1 MLCRFQQLKATV
13 LGCMLGLTGI
23 NASADTVVPLVEY
36 TNSWRF
42 HDTGTDPGAAWMTA
56 GFDDTSWPEGQ
67 GPFGFEPVWP
77 FPYPLRIA
85 TPLTLGVPSTPAFFF
100 RTHFQFNPTNFG
112 VGQQLVADLF
122 VDDGCV
128 IFLKG
133 VELARLR
140 VPVGETYL
148 TFANG
153 FQANEGTNEVVTMSS
168 APLLPGD
175 NVLAV
180 AVHQNTSFSSDLY
193 FGMRLRAVTPDPVV
207 APSITQQ
214 PQDTAVENGKN
225 GTLTVKAVGQP
236 LSYQWRKNGVAISGE
251 TKASYVVYYA
261 QAASA
266 GVYSVVVSN
275 QLGVVTSTDAT
286 VTVVPD
292 VSGPRLL
299 WAVVSPPL
307 TNRILV
313 RFSER
318 LSLTVRTN
326 RALFALTPVGSTN
339 LVTHTNFF
347 YASDASPPFESTMVL
362 TVGGPLWQYGS
373 NYILTVN
380 GVRDISPAQN
390 IIAPNSQAALT
401 YPSSNLVIE
410 AGQVWRYHASLLDDP
425 AIADAPWF
433 ATNYVEN
440 AWWQTG
446 VGAFYASD
454 DGSACTPNLMTA
466 VPFQRHPTLFRTT
479 FDWPAGRGA
488 SATLNF
494 QYQVNDGVVFYL
506 NGREVMRTNLPA
518 LPAPL
523 DVNTRALST
532 FTRCTTNSVTVTN
545 LLPGSNWL
553 AAAVYQS
560 VQPYSGPIETNFLF
574 YLTVNQSIQ
583 VGATLPELPDPQLN
597 ITTLPGRKARLE
609 WTGPGFALEST
620 TGFTAGPEAVPG
632 PWLEVPNMSNPY
644 TNNSTTEG
652 LRIYRLRK

>member
-36 TNSWRF
+36 TNTWRF
-42 HDTGTDPGAAWMTA
+42 HDTGNDPGAAWMTT
-56 GFDDTSWPEGQ
+56 GFDDASWPEGQ

-100 RTHFQFNPTNFG
+100 RTHFQFDPTNFG

-128 IFLKG
+128 IFLNG

-193 FGMRLRAVTPDPVV
+193 FGMRLRAVTPDPAT
-207 APSITQQ
+207 APMITQQ
-214 PQDTAVENGKN
+214 PSNTIIELGKSL
-225 GTLTVKAVGQP
+225 TLSVGVVASPPNP
-236 LSYQWRKNGVAISGE
+236 LSFYWRKEGVLVGVSAGPTFTI
-251 TKASYVVYYA
+251 
-261 QAASA
+261 ASA
-266 GVYSVVVSN
+266 QLVNAGLYSVVVSN
-275 QLGVVTSTDAT
+275 QLGQVTSSNAT
-286 VTVVPD
+286 VTVVAD
-292 VSGPRLL
+292 TTGPRLL
-299 WAVVSPPL
+299 SLAVLSPL
-307 TNRILV
+307 TNRV
-313 RFSER
+313 YATFSER
-318 LSLTVRTN
+318 LLAATANN
-326 RALFALTPVGSTN
+326 RANYVLTSSGSTN
-339 LVTHTNFF
+339 PISTFNVV
-347 YASDASPPFESTMVL
+347 YSVGPPSIAALFLS
-362 TVGGPLWQYGS
+362 GPMWQYGS
-373 NYILTVN
+373 NYVLTVN
-380 GVRDISPAQN
+380 GLRDNSPAQN

-523 DVNTRALST
+523 DVNTRALSA

-597 ITTLPGRKARLE
+597 ITTLPGRKARLA

-620 TGFTAGPEAVPG
+620 TGFTSGPEAVPG

-644 TNNSTTEG
+644 TNNATTEG